1 MSPQNVTV
9 DTIMRPGSE
18 ASTLH
23 GRCLILAR
31 SVWSVLVVFSLGL
44 FFAAVPA
51 LYAQG
56 SSPSR
61 GVRKSLAQLGLSTG
75 FYAVYVTGLLIF
87 FALVCFVVAA
97 VISWRKPDDRMTM
110 LASLLLVLLGGT
122 NHPNMQALVEA
133 RPALSVVATFF
144 VFLAF
149 EALIL
154 FLFLFPDGRFV
165 PRWMRVPMAV
175 WSAALLVGW
184 FLPGSSLP
192 EPSDLAGL
200 LILIALPAGAITQV
214 YRYRRVSDHAQRQ
227 QTKWVV
233 FGITAAV
240 VGQSVFW
247 VLGEIAPTALS
258 PGSVTLVYDLIDL
271 TGVTLSYLFIPLA
284 IGVAIL
290 RYRLW
295 DIDVIINR
303 ALVYSALTA
312 CVVVAYVLVV
322 GSLGVMFRTEDSFL
336 ISLLATG
343 LVAVVFAPVR
353 ERLQRGVNR
362 LMYGERDDPYAVI
375 SRLGERQETAVAPN
389 EMLRVIV
396 ETVKEALRVP
406 YAAISLREGDDA
418 GRISAEAGEPVERA
432 LRLPLTYQREPV
444 GELLLGPRVGSKE
457 FSAADRR
464 LLEDLARQ
472 AGVAAHS
479 VLLTRDLQ
487 RSREKLV
494 TAREE
499 ERRRLRRDL
508 HDGLGA
514 QLAGLNVQTGVLRR
528 LIPQDPAAADE
539 LAAELK
545 TELRSAIAD
554 IRRLVYDLRPPA
566 LDDLGL
572 VAALTQLATR
582 YGADDGEL
590 QVTVAAPDSLPHLPA
605 AVEVAVYRIAQE
617 ALTNVIRHARAR
629 TCVVRISVDDGMRLE
644 IADNGVGVPE
654 ESAAGVGLLS
664 MRERAAELGG
674 TCAFRPRPEGGTQVL
689 VRLPLPGEE

>member
-1 MSPQNVTV
+1 MSPQHASVE
-9 DTIMRPGSE
+9 TITSPGSE
-18 ASTLH
+18 VSTLH
-23 GRCLILAR
+23 GRWLILAR

-51 LYAQG
+51 LYAQR
-56 SSPSR
+56 SSPA
-61 GVRKSLAQLGLSTG
+61 GDVRVSLERLGLSTD
-75 FYAVYVTGLLIF
+75 FYAMYVTALLVV
-87 FALVCFVVAA
+87 FALACFAVAA
-97 VISWRKPDDRMTM
+97 VISWRKPDDVTAM
-110 LASLLLVLLGGT
+110 LAALLLVLLGGT
-122 NHPNMQALVEA
+122 NHPNMTALVES
-133 RPALSVVATFF
+133 RPALSGVATFF

-149 EALIL
+149 EALLL

-165 PRWMRVPMAV
+165 PRWMRVPVAV
-175 WSAALLVGW
+175 WTVALLVGW
-184 FLPGSSLP
+184 FFPGSSLP

-233 FGITAAV
+233 FGITVAV
-240 VGQSVFW
+240 VGQIAFSVI
-247 VLGEIAPTALS
+247 GEIVPSALS
-258 PGSVTLVYDLIDL
+258 PGSMTLVYDLIDL
-271 TGVTLSYLFIPLA
+271 TGVTLISLSIPLS

-295 DIDVIINR
+295 DIDLIINR
-303 ALVYSALTA
+303 ALVYGALTA
-312 CVVVAYVLVV
+312 CVVGSYVLVV
-322 GSLGVMFRTEDSFL
+322 GSLGLMFRTGENLL
-336 ISLLATG
+336 ISLFATG
-343 LVAVVFAPVR
+343 LVAIVFSPVR

-362 LMYGERDDPYAVI
+362 MMYGERDDPYAVI
-375 SRLGERQETAVAPN
+375 SRLGERQETTAAPN
-389 EMLRVIV
+389 EMLLVVV

-406 YAAISLREGDDA
+406 YAAISLREGNVA
-418 GRISAEAGEPVERA
+418 GRIAAEVGEPVERT

-444 GELLLGPRVGSKE
+444 GELLIGPRVGSKE
-457 FSAADRR
+457 FSAADSR
-464 LLEDLARQ
+464 LLEDLTRQ

-479 VLLTRDLQ
+479 ALLTRDLQ
-487 RSREKLV
+487 HSRERLV

-528 LIPQDPAAADE
+528 LISQDPAAADE

-545 TELRSAIAD
+545 TELKSAIAD

-572 VAALTQLATR
+572 VAALNQLATR
-582 YGADDGEL
+582 YGAEDGEL
-590 QVTVAAPDSLPHLPA
+590 RVTVVAPDRLPNLPA

-617 ALTNVIRHARAR
+617 ALTNVVRHACAR
-629 TCVVRISVDDGMRLE
+629 TCVVRLSVDGGMILE
-644 IADNGVGVPE
+644 VTDDGVGVPE
-654 ESAAGVGLLS
+654 ETATGVGLLS

-674 TCAFRPRPEGGTQVL
+674 TCAVRPRPEGGTKVL
-689 VRLPLPGEE
+689 VRLPLPEEE